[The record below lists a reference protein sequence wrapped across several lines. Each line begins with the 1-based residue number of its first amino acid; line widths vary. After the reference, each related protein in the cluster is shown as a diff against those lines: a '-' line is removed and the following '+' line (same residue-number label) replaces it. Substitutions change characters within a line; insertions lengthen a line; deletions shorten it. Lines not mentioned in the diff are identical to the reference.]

1 MIRIQI
7 AGPGA
12 GKTYGLAAIIKARLE
27 ENLSKKAVYALTYTN
42 AAKSKIQSEIL
53 RQCGCVPQNLYI
65 ETVHSFLLNAII
77 FPFSYFVTRQKYQ
90 AASVEGLPDDVK
102 WKNFRIST
110 LKKANIIHA
119 EVVYKVAKGILNRDS
134 TNNKSKIQRAKVDHV
149 LSILH
154 ACVDSIFVDEVQDLD
169 ADALE
174 IFKLLGARDC
184 LIHLLGDPKQAIKHP
199 DALDEFLARVTGSPG
214 VQVLEFNNVTRRIPR
229 AILPHSNRFC
239 YPSQIQET
247 ISTKVGSI
255 SYVESRDNNFHLFLT
270 RHIQSGSIVY
280 IDRRHGPYATHTE
293 QNYSFPFEVAKLIS
307 AARADRDPDLQTRA
321 AFTEFAQHAKKSA
334 KSAVNWLLKEYA
346 FKVEKADYAKLIAL
360 SEKLNHQ
367 PASYNI
373 RSIDSVK
380 GLEAETCIF
389 ILSRTT
395 LTYFLND
402 DLETSKIF
410 NKEWKRVYVALTRSQ
425 DQLYLVLDHNLLD
438 DEEID
443 RAKRAFLTVGI
454 NRHVCPPSLSPSLAA
469 PVFPSLS

>member
-7 AGPGA
+7 AGAGA

-27 ENLSKKAVYALTYTN
+27 ESLNKKAVYALTYTN
-42 AAKSKIQSEIL
+42 AAKSKIHSEIL
-53 RQCGCVPQNLYI
+53 RQCGCVPKNLHI
-65 ETVHSFLLNAII
+65 ETVHSFLLNTII
-77 FPFSYFVTRQKYQ
+77 FPFSSFVTQQKYQ
-90 AASVEGLPDDVK
+90 TASIEGLPDDVK
-102 WKNFRIST
+102 WKNFRISS

-134 TNNKSKIQRAKVDHV
+134 TNNKSKIQKLKVDHV

-199 DALDEFLARVTGSPG
+199 NALNEFLTRVTDSPG

-239 YPSQIQET
+239 YPAQIQET

-270 RHIQSGSIVY
+270 EHIQSGSIVC

-293 QNYSFPFEVAKLIS
+293 EKYSLPFEVTKLIS
-307 AARADRDPDLQTRA
+307 AARPNRDPDLQARA
-321 AFTEFAQHAKKSA
+321 AFTEFTQHAKKNA
-334 KSAVNWLLKEYA
+334 KKAVSWLLKEYA
-346 FKVEKADYAKLIAL
+346 LKVEKAEYAKLMVL
-360 SEKLNHQ
+360 SEKLNHE

-380 GLEAETCIF
+380 GLEAETCILIF
-389 ILSRTT
+389 SRTT
-395 LTYFLND
+395 LNYFLND
-402 DLETSKIF
+402 DLEADKVF

-425 DQLYLVLDHNLLD
+425 DALYLVLDHELLTSDEIIRARCAFQALGIDKCTFPPGSVSIQSIPTLSNL
-438 DEEID
+438 
-443 RAKRAFLTVGI
+443 
-454 NRHVCPPSLSPSLAA
+454 S
-469 PVFPSLS
+469 